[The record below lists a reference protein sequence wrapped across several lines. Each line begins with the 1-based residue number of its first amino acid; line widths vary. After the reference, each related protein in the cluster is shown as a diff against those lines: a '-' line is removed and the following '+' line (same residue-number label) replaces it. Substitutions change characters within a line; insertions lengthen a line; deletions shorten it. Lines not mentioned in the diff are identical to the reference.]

1 MTSAVILAG
10 GLGTRLR
17 SVVPD
22 LPKPMAP
29 INARPFLEY
38 QMGYWI
44 TQGINHFV
52 LSVGYR
58 YKTIIDYFGAQ
69 FEGASL
75 DYVIEETPLGTG
87 GGLVLASKK
96 VSQQENFL
104 LLNGDTYF
112 EIELKNLI
120 NFSKKTD
127 ADWCFS
133 LFRTNEKG
141 RYLGMDILPDGQI
154 ASLQSELRSDERLA
168 NGGVYL
174 VNPRALSSLEILS
187 GYKVSLEEDIFP
199 AAMAFGQRFF
209 GKEFQNTFIDI
220 GVPDDYRR
228 ASTLLSK

>member
-17 SVVPD
+17 SAVPD

-29 INARPFLEY
+29 INARPFLEH

-58 YKTIIDYFGAQ
+58 YKTIIDYFGTQ

-87 GGLVLASKK
+87 GGFVLASKK

-112 EIELKNLI
+112 EIELKSLI
-120 NFSKKTD
+120 NFSEKTD

-133 LFRTNEKG
+133 LFRTGEEG
-141 RYLGMDILPDGQI
+141 RYLGMNILPDGQI
-154 ASLQSELRSDERLA
+154 ISLQGELNSEDRLA

-174 VNPRALSSLEILS
+174 INPRALSSLALLS
-187 GYKVSLEEDIFP
+187 GHKISLEEDIFP
-199 AAMAFGQRFF
+199 AAMALGQRFF

-220 GVPDDYRR
+220 GIPDDYCR
-228 ASTLLSK
+228 ASTILRK